1 MSPTK
6 MSPIRRLAASAA
18 LILLACALSVPRPA
32 CAQTSAEG
40 EPTPAR
46 LLAAA
51 KSWGYQLQNLD
62 PDTLAASPYDM
73 LVIDYSR
80 DGKAARAL
88 TPEQVDK
95 IRVKP
100 DGERRIVLAYLSIG
114 EAETYR

>member
-1 MSPTK
+1 MF
-6 MSPIRRLAASAA
+6 A
-18 LILLACALSVPRPA
+18 LILLAWATTGPLPA
-32 CAQTSAEG
+32 AAQTSPER
-40 EPTPAR
+40 EQTPAR

-51 KSWGYQLQNLD
+51 KSWGYQLRKFD

-80 DGKAARAL
+80 DGKPARAL
-88 TPEQVDK
+88 TPEEVDK

-114 EAETYR
+114 VAQTYRYYWK